1 MIGNYSHRNGINYE
15 EFLKNTIN
23 SLYVDKIFEYLF
35 ILILNQYNFCTPT
48 QETPGGENSNYLHK
62 D

>member
-23 SLYVDKIFEYLF
+23 SLYVDKIFEYLL
-35 ILILNQYNFCTPT
+35 ILILNQYNLLYTNTRDTWWRNF
-48 QETPGGENSNYLHK
+48 
-62 D
+62 